1 MVVAVVVAVVVAAVA
16 AVVVAAVAAVVA
28 ITIVEDNLELILQTP
43 NGDIPSN
50 ISNLLLVEVTYLWI
64 YSAYRDVYARSAL
77 FYGIIPLLWPQLL
90 HPLHS
95 AGFIPFI
102 WPYTLHRLHSTGFI
116 PFI

>member
-1 MVVAVVVAVVVAAVA
+1 MVAVVVAAVA
-16 AVVVAAVAAVVA
+16 AVVVAAVAA
-28 ITIVEDNLELILQTP
+28 ITVVEDNLELILQTP

-95 AGFIPFI
+95 
-102 WPYTLHRLHSTGFI
+102 TGFI
-116 PFI
+116 PYI

>member
-1 MVVAVVVAVVVAAVA
+1 MAAITVVE
-16 AVVVAAVAAVVA
+16 VAAVVA
-28 ITIVEDNLELILQTP
+28 ITVVEDNLELILQTP

-64 YSAYRDVYARSAL
+64 YSAYRDVYARSAP

-95 AGFIPFI
+95 AGFIPLI
-102 WPYTLHRLHSTGFI
+102 
-116 PFI
+116 